1 MRKLRKIMFWWFLV
15 LVVLTAGLVVTMRM
29 RRGAFEKPEMLRP
42 NVVRVRN
49 LFTEV
54 YGARVGDKIVLFDGG
69 IDTVGTALD
78 AVIAA
83 LGGKS
88 RDEVSDVFLT
98 HGHFDHV
105 QMSPLCTRAAVHV
118 GIRDTDMLAQKT
130 RTEPLAARWFAK
142 VLPPPAIAANAA
154 FIDRT
159 EQTLPDGKKLVA
171 LPLPG
176 HTPGSFLLIY
186 DGIVFA
192 GDSMQLSGGRL
203 DFCMSS
209 FSVDPKENRRNIA
222 RLKEQL
228 GGITIDRVCT
238 GHQGCTEAGKGAA
251 LLDELIARA
260 QKESS

>member
-1 MRKLRKIMFWWFLV
+1 MRKLRKIMVWWFGV
-15 LVVLTAGLVVTMRM
+15 LVVLTVGLVVTMRM
-29 RRGAFEKPEMLRP
+29 RRGAFEKPELLRP

-105 QMSPLCTRAAVHV
+105 QMSPLCTKATVHV
-118 GIRDTDMLAQKT
+118 GIRDPDMLAQKT
-130 RTEPLAARWFAK
+130 RTEPRAARWFAMA
-142 VLPPPAIAANAA
+142 LPPPAIAANAA

-159 EQTLPDGKKLVA
+159 EQTLADGKKLVA

-192 GDSMQLSGGRL
+192 GDSMQINGGKL
-203 DFCMSS
+203 DFCMNS
-209 FSVDPKENRRNIA
+209 FSVDPKENHRNIA
-222 RLKEQL
+222 KLKEQL
-228 GGITIDRVCT
+228 NGVTIDRVCT
-238 GHQGCTEAGKGAA
+238 GHQACTEAGKGAA